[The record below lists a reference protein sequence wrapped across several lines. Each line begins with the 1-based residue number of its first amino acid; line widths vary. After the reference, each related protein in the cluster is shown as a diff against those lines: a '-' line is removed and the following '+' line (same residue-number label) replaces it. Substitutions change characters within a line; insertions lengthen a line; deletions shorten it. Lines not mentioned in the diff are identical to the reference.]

1 MMRMRCESFRDV
13 MFLRWSA
20 EVCTAESPTI
30 PDMIDGGEYMVS
42 ICIRFA
48 SAVTAISPSN
58 QIAIASPA
66 PSLIGTGSSGDI
78 SEMIVVLHG
87 RIPKFVR

>member
-1 MMRMRCESFRDV
+1 V
-13 MFLRWSA
+13 W
-20 EVCTAESPTI
+20 
-30 PDMIDGGEYMVS
+30 
-42 ICIRFA
+42 FA
-48 SAVTAISPSN
+48 SAVTAISPTN

-66 PSLIGTGSSGDI
+66 PSLIGIGSGGDI